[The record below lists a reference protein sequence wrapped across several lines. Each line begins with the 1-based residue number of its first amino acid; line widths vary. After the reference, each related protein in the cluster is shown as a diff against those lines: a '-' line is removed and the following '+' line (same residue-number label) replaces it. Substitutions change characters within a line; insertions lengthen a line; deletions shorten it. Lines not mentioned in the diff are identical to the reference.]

1 MRYFMDVPSRV
12 IMVAAFFSAAAAAWA
27 NESATLPAAIATKA
41 PDAESEAVINY
52 CLNISDKA
60 KDARAARQAAALGE
74 MEAELES
81 KIKELEQRRE
91 ELQTWFEKQ
100 KGLQDAAERSLV
112 DIYAAMDPEAA
123 AKQLARLDPRL
134 ASSVLHQLKPRLA
147 SGILNEMKPEEAAK
161 LVKIIAAATG
171 REKTSQ

>member
-1 MRYFMDVPSRV
+1 MRISMGVLSGVVFG
-12 IMVAAFFSAAAAAWA
+12 AAFAIAATAAWA
-27 NESATLPAAIATKA
+27 NDHDAPPAATAAAANT
-41 PDAESEAVINY
+41 ESEAVINY

-60 KDARAARQAAALGE
+60 RETRVARQAAAMKQ
-74 MEAELES
+74 METELAA
-81 KIKELEQRRE
+81 KIKELELRRQ

-100 KGLQDAAERSLV
+100 KGLQNAAEKSLV
-112 DIYAAMDPEAA
+112 DIYAAMDSEAA
-123 AKQLARLDPRL
+123 AKQLAKLDPRL

-171 REKTSQ
+171 REKVNQ

>member
-1 MRYFMDVPSRV
+1 MRYFTGVLSKV
-12 IMVAAFFSAAAAAWA
+12 IMIAAFVIAAEAAWA
-27 NESATLPAAIATKA
+27 NESATLPAAMATKL

-60 KDARAARQAAALGE
+60 KDARVARQAAALKE
-74 MEAELES
+74 MEAKLES
-81 KIKELEQRRE
+81 KIRELEQRRE
-91 ELQTWFEKQ
+91 QLQAWFEKQ

>member
-1 MRYFMDVPSRV
+1 MRYFTGVLSKV
-12 IMVAAFFSAAAAAWA
+12 IMIAAFVIAAEAAWA
-27 NESATLPAAIATKA
+27 NESATLPAAMATKL

-60 KDARAARQAAALGE
+60 KDARVARQAAALKE
-74 MEAELES
+74 MEAKLES
-81 KIKELEQRRE
+81 KIRELEQRRE
-91 ELQTWFEKQ
+91 QLQAWFEKQ

-123 AKQLARLDPRL
+123 AGQLTRLDPRL

-171 REKTSQ
+171 PEKTSQ